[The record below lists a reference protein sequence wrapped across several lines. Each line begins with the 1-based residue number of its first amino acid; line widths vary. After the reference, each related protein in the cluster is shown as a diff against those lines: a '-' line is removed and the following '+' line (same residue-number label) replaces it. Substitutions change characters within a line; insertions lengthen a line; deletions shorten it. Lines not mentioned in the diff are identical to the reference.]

1 MCVGASV
8 YTCVGVCVYR
18 CVCEFTLTKKRAR
31 PVKCATAAA
40 RRQFASWP
48 GPHGAHR
55 LDTCGPPAGGNMAE
69 WVWQHC
75 GQQLLAHWAT
85 KACPNARVL
94 IESVYKYCSGCFKNK
109 HTSSSSSERGMGR
122 DRRG

>member
-40 RRQFASWP
+40 RRQLARPTWSTQTGHMWSAS
-48 GPHGAHR
+48 GRKHGGMGVAT
-55 LDTCGPPAGGNMAE
+55 L
-69 WVWQHC
+69 
-75 GQQLLAHWAT
+75 WAAA
-85 KACPNARVL
+85 ACPLGDQSVSQC
-94 IESVYKYCSGCFKNK
+94 ESF
-109 HTSSSSSERGMGR
+109 
-122 DRRG
+122 D